1 MSNDK
6 AQMQNECQRPKTD
19 PFYPN
24 IIGICCLLLVNRY
37 LFVICLTSTALAHF
51 AHLAVGL
58 GIYAFGF
65 DLSFGF
71 CHLKLFGKAGT
82 IPGKADGL

>member
-1 MSNDK
+1 
-6 AQMQNECQRPKTD
+6 MQNECQSPKTQ
-19 PFYPN
+19 PSYPH
-24 IIGICCLLLVNRY
+24 IIGVGCWLLVPCY
-37 LFVICLTSTALAHF
+37 SFVICLTSTALAHF
-51 AHLAVGL
+51 AHLIVGL

>member
-1 MSNDK
+1 
-6 AQMQNECQRPKTD
+6 MQNECQSPKTQ
-19 PFYPN
+19 PSYPD
-24 IIGICCLLLVNRY
+24 IIGVGYLLLVACY
-37 LFVICLTSTALAHF
+37 SFVICLTSTALAHF

>member
-1 MSNDK
+1 
-6 AQMQNECQRPKTD
+6 
-19 PFYPN
+19 
-24 IIGICCLLLVNRY
+24 
-37 LFVICLTSTALAHF
+37 
-51 AHLAVGL
+51 LAVGL